1 MSRLEEALKAACDTQ
16 ACVIGENVLGQTPA
30 LVRKHFPSATRALVV
45 ADPRTWAAAGEQTS
59 ALLSAAGIS
68 AERYILEPDGKM
80 FHADYHYAVEVREAL
95 SAAGAEKG
103 DLVPVAAGS
112 GVVNDLV
119 KLAAGDLK
127 VPYLVC
133 ATAASVD
140 GYSSFGA
147 VRITFRSATMAR
159 GAGQA

>member
-45 ADPRTWAAAGEQTS
+45 ADPRTWAAAGEKTS
-59 ALLSAAGIS
+59 ALLAAAGIP
-68 AERYILEPDGKM
+68 AERYILEPDGKT

-127 VPYLVC
+127 VPYLV
-133 ATAASVD
+133 
-140 GYSSFGA
+140 
-147 VRITFRSATMAR
+147 
-159 GAGQA
+159 